1 MKPTCEGE
9 GDLGDLV
16 VLLLAGSMAGL
27 RDHLYADGFPRAGDL
42 VADLVDI
49 ADHYVAGIGSAQEA
63 SR

>member
-1 MKPTCEGE
+1 MKPAFEGD

-16 VLLLAGSMAGL
+16 IVLLAGSMAGL

-49 ADHYVAGIGSAQEA
+49 ADHYVSGIAACEEVD
-63 SR
+63 R